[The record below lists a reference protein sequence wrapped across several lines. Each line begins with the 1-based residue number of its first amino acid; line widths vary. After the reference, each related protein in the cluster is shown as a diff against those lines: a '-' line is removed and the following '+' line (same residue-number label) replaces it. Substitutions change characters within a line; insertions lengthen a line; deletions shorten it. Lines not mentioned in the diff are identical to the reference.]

1 MLLSD
6 FVHFHSRSQALYAN
20 AAEHGKENAYFF
32 NCYQRAHGNFL
43 DSVNTVRFFTVFVG
57 LFAPT
62 YAAAFCAVYCLGRVK
77 YGLDYSTSGPDA
89 RRLGGII
96 SHVGDIP
103 LFFMAVY
110 HALKLAGFI
119 GA

>member
-1 MLLSD
+1 MLSD
-6 FVHFHSRSQALYAN
+6 FVHSRSQALYAN

-62 YAAAFCAVYCLGRVK
+62 YAATFCAVYCLGRVK
-77 YGLDYSTSGPDA
+77 YGLDYSTGGPDA

-96 SHVGDIP
+96 SHVGDVP